1 MESDSIAK
9 LLPRLIFPH
18 AQDWAERAGHTFL
31 SKILVDDKFRLLVER
46 IGEELESRARSPK
59 GRSLNGHS
67 NQSKRKS
74 SSKRPES
81 DSHSSDLEAMQ
92 ERLSTLESQYE
103 LQQAIFET
111 VRKKIRPLALA
122 LGSCPECLVG
132 VELCAKCAGHGKVGA
147 YPPDYAMLSEEII
160 APLVAQGTPLSLRVK
175 KESKSTRLT
184 RKPATYHK
192 ENGHVSS
199 NGQHSVGE

>member
-9 LLPRLIFPH
+9 LLPRLLFPH
-18 AQDWAERAGHTFL
+18 AQEWAERAGHTFL
-31 SKILVDDKFRLLVER
+31 SKLLVDDQFRLLVER
-46 IGEELESRARSPK
+46 IGDVLESRARSPK
-59 GRSLNGHS
+59 GRSLNGHNS
-67 NQSKRKS
+67 QNEKKS
-74 SSKRPES
+74 SSKRSES

-132 VELCAKCAGHGKVGA
+132 VEVCVKCAGRGKVGA
-147 YPPDYAMLSEEII
+147 YPPDYAMLSQEII
-160 APLVAQGTPLSLRVK
+160 APLVAQGAPLSLRVE
-175 KESKSTRLT
+175 KESKTARRT

-192 ENGHVSS
+192 EQKHVSS